1 MNEQA
6 VNNTVVDLGEKLIK
20 SDDGVS
26 VSEYRVKNLR
36 SFNDKELD
44 RLGKLNEESITRVQ
58 CVMESQERVAWVS
71 AEFGETAGV
80 SAVGHAVHRPTPVN
94 LVVDVRVDEG
104 SVDVTLVGSQV
115 KRTLDAE
122 FAVGEASGSVVGGV
136 QTAKL
141 T

>member
-6 VNNTVVDLGEKLIK
+6 VNNTVVYLGEKLNK
-20 SDDGVS
+20 SDGGVS

-44 RLGKLNEESITRVQ
+44 RLGKLNEESITRVL

-71 AEFGETAGV
+71 AELVETAGV

-104 SVDVTLVGSQV
+104 SVDVTIVGSQV
-115 KRTLDAE
+115 KRTLDAK

-136 QTAKL
+136 RTAKL